1 MAGRSVFCAALL
13 IIILPASSRQAVA
26 ELAFAGAGA
35 SQCDL
40 INSNLL
46 GAAPIKTMSLDTSSI
61 GYKAT
66 CPDLMGTLS

>member
-1 MAGRSVFCAALL
+1 MARRSVFCAALL

-46 GAAPIKTMSLDTSSI
+46 GAAPIKRCHSI
-61 GYKAT
+61 R
-66 CPDLMGTLS
+66 LQLGTRLHVRI